1 MFRSLLYSH
10 LQSEPLK
17 SVIYQSSFNCN
28 YLIKS
33 CVRLCNCIY
42 SIFYW
47 TQRGCLTWKWFQ
59 KRASSKYHKNR
70 ILTGNHTANYSNLPT
85 FVFFLWVPTGG
96 PGSPHFRGFTTT
108 HTHITLGSFLWTSD
122 GLVAET
128 STWQRTT
135 LTIPPI
141 GIRTRTHSK
150 QVTAEWRLRQ
160 SAHWH
165 QYVWSYRPFKCG
177 FFFFTS
183 EFKFV

>member
-85 FVFFLWVPTGG
+85 FVFFFVG
-96 PGSPHFRGFTTT
+96 PYWRARVSSFSRFHDHT
-108 HTHITLGSFLWTSD
+108 HTHHTRKFPLDKWWARRRDIYLTTHNTHNPSHRDSNSHSQQTSD
-122 GLVAET
+122 SRVAPKTERPLA
-128 STWQRTT
+128 S
-135 LTIPPI
+135 
-141 GIRTRTHSK
+141 
-150 QVTAEWRLRQ
+150 VRLILQ
-160 SAHWH
+160 ILQMW
-165 QYVWSYRPFKCG
+165 
-177 FFFFTS
+177 FFFFYIRI
-183 EFKFV
+183 